1 MNEFAERTGG
11 RAFYNTNDIHGAVRK
26 AIDDSRVTYVIGYDP
41 TNANWDGKF
50 REIKIRTS
58 KPGVHLR
65 YRLGYY
71 AIPDEPKT
79 ATEEARLLSDAEW
92 SPLEET
98 DLAIEVKAD
107 PVAGSTTRELQV
119 QVRIASNQLHFELT
133 DNHWKDNVDEVWVEL
148 GPNGKSI
155 GTMTKTVGMDV
166 PQESFDQLVN
176 QGISF
181 GQTLKL
187 RDDAVELRLVVRDGG
202 SGAIGSV
209 NVPLAGLFPM
219 TNSSAAPK
227 N

>member
-1 MNEFAERTGG
+1 
-11 RAFYNTNDIHGAVRK
+11 
-26 AIDDSRVTYVIGYDP
+26 
-41 TNANWDGKF
+41 
-50 REIKIRTS
+50 
-58 KPGVHLR
+58 
-65 YRLGYY
+65 
-71 AIPDEPKT
+71 
-79 ATEEARLLSDAEW
+79 
-92 SPLEET
+92 
-98 DLAIEVKAD
+98 
-107 PVAGSTTRELQV
+107 V

-133 DNHWKDNVDEVWVEL
+133 DNRWKDNVEEVWVEL

-187 RDDAVELRLVVRDGG
+187 RDDAVGLRLVVRDGG

-209 NVPLAGLFPM
+209 NVPLTGLFPM
-219 TNSSAAPK
+219 ANSSAVPI